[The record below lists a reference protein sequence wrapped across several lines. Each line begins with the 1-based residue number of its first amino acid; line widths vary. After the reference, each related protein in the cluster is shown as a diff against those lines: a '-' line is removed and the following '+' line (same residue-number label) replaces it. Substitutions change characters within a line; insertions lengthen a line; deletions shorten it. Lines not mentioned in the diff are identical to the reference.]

1 MLSKVPIVDVD
12 EFTFDSE
19 IFCIEAFVRT
29 EFVTVEFVEF
39 KFVVLTEFELIFV
52 FNMFV
57 CVEFTKLVLF
67 KNVFPITPKPP
78 LIVKAPV
85 VNDNDCVVSVILT

>member
-1 MLSKVPIVDVD
+1 
-12 EFTFDSE
+12 
-19 IFCIEAFVRT
+19 
-29 EFVTVEFVEF
+29 
-39 KFVVLTEFELIFV
+39 
-52 FNMFV
+52 MFV